1 MSKRYRIYREHKYV
15 LCFLAEFEQFIA
27 KMDFRSQV
35 QVDELSNKI
44 DSLIALMQGHA
55 EHEDKTIHQLL
66 RNKGSQVQIQIEAE
80 HQFHN
85 EIFTRLKE
93 KLKLIQ
99 VCKNLEE
106 RISLG
111 YEFYLSF
118 REFEAENL
126 KHINEEENIIMHELQ
141 RLYTDEE
148 LRTGIDF
155 KTYEIMSADEM
166 VHMLKVLFPTY
177 NVEDKKVFLKDI
189 LDAQPEKFKIIFSE
203 VSSQLLTQDEKIEIM
218 DQFAQYAK

>member
-15 LCFLAEFEQFIA
+15 LCFLAELEQFIA
-27 KMDFRSQV
+27 KMDFRSQLEL
-35 QVDELSNKI
+35 DELSNKL
-44 DSLIALMQGHA
+44 DSLIGLMQGHA

-66 RNKGSQVQIQIEAE
+66 RNKGSQVQIPIEAE
-80 HQFHN
+80 HQIHN

-99 VCKNLEE
+99 ACKNIEE

-118 REFEAENL
+118 REFEADNL
-126 KHINEEENIIMHELQ
+126 KHINEEENIIMPELQ

-148 LRTGIDF
+148 LREGIDF
-155 KTYEIMSADEM
+155 KTYEIMSSDQM
-166 VHMLKVLFPTY
+166 FHMLEVLFLTY
-177 NVEDKKVFLKDI
+177 NLDDKKTFLKDI

-203 VSSQLLTQDEKIEIM
+203 VCSELLTQDEKMEIM
-218 DQFAQYAK
+218 NQFAQHAK

>member
-15 LCFLAEFEQFIA
+15 LCFLAELEQFIA

-35 QVDELSNKI
+35 QLDELSRKM
-44 DSLIALMQGHA
+44 DGLIELMQGHA

-66 RNKGSQVQIQIEAE
+66 RNKGSQVHIPIEAE

-93 KLKLIQ
+93 RLKLIQ
-99 VCKNLEE
+99 TCKNLAE

-126 KHINEEENIIMHELQ
+126 KHINEEENIIMPELQ

-148 LRTGIDF
+148 LRAGIDF
-155 KTYEIMSADEM
+155 KTYEIMSTDQM
-166 VHMLKVLFPTY
+166 FHMLKVLFPTY
-177 NVEDKKVFLKDI
+177 NVDDKKTFLKDI

-203 VSSQLLTQDEKIEIM
+203 VCSQLLTQAEKIEIM
-218 DQFAQYAK
+218 DQFAQHAK